1 MSNNNASL
9 LLIISDRI
17 TASITEFRLRLLGYN
32 VLLVDRGEDMPEA
45 VNQHRPDLA
54 IVELALP
61 GMSGFEA
68 IARLRREV
76 DPGLPVV
83 ALSPDA
89 SHDSLR
95 QASLAGAAEYVL
107 MPFDPA
113 TMEQKIEA
121 LLNAEMA
128 SSQLM
133 TGGV

>member
-1 MSNNNASL
+1 MSHHNASV
-9 LLIISDRI
+9 LLIISDRV
-17 TASITEFRLRLLGYN
+17 TASITEFRLRLLGYH
-32 VLLVDRGEDMPEA
+32 VDLIDRGEDIA
-45 VNQHRPDLA
+45 TVTAGKTPDLA

-68 IARLRREV
+68 IARLRRDVHPE
-76 DPGLPVV
+76 LPVL

-113 TMEQKIEA
+113 TMEHKIEQQ
-121 LLNAEMA
+121 LA
-128 SSQLM
+128 STSFVSFSA
-133 TGGV
+133 GGV

>member
-1 MSNNNASL
+1 MSYHNARV
-9 LLIISDRI
+9 LLIVSDSV
-17 TASITEFRLRLLGYN
+17 TASITEFRLRLLGYH
-32 VLLVDRGEDMPEA
+32 VELIDRGEGIAEA
-45 VNQHRPDLA
+45 TARQSPDLA

-68 IARLRREV
+68 IARLRRDVHPE
-76 DPGLPVV
+76 LPVI

-113 TMEQKIEA
+113 TMEQKIEQQ
-121 LLNAEMA
+121 LA
-128 SSQLM
+128 SASFVSFSA
-133 TGGV
+133 GGV